1 MTSNLNLVYN
11 LGYDLSLC
19 VFDYLEPS
27 DILNVLLL
35 DKQTYNTLEKANVQK
50 IIFAKLIK
58 IFIRD
63 HSKIIKQFN
72 NKTVPYII
80 YRDILKMYN
89 HFRNHLPFYNY
100 HNFQSDIVHFI
111 IYLDSYE
118 LFKLFLQVNPNLFL
132 NYTSL
137 TLMIDYNRQKM
148 LKAGLYQSNNM
159 SLPYTF
165 FFRLLHYSAE
175 NSYPKSFEKFLEY
188 IQCNF
193 KSEFLNDTYINSIL
207 HLLVLHKSEKYVYQI
222 LKDSHSF
229 TVDINFSNLINSACF
244 HKNSK
249 MLRLLLIHAR
259 EQEQRVIIH
268 SYTISQMT
276 KMTYWKPFKYL
287 ITDILGANINLKIYM
302 DSITS
307 AVSNFVKYR
316 EIYKL
321 SEFIKIINEESIKS
335 EISEASY
342 TRIYNVIFCS
352 GIQYNNEYIVD
363 LIKQFV
369 SKENIIENLVN
380 NELNLECIKSPMLYK
395 IIKEFD
401 LKGDNDLLVLI
412 KDLLVKKNNRS
423 CSKLLSYFIG

>member
-1 MTSNLNLVYN
+1 MSNLNLVYN

-27 DILNVLLL
+27 DLLNVLLL
-35 DKQTYNTLEKANVQK
+35 DKQTYNTLEKANIRK
-50 IIFAKLIK
+50 IIFVKLIK

-63 HSKIIKQFN
+63 HSKVIEQFI

-100 HNFQSDIVHFI
+100 HNFQSDVAHFI

-118 LFKLFLQVNPNLFL
+118 LFKLFLEVNSNLFL

-148 LKAGLYQSNNM
+148 LKSSLYQSDNM

-165 FFRLLHYSAE
+165 FFRLLHYAAE
-175 NSYPKSFEKFLEY
+175 NAYPKSFDQFLSH

-193 KSEFLNDTYINSIL
+193 KKEFLNDTYINSIL
-207 HLLVLHKSEKYVYQI
+207 HLLVLHKSEKYVDQI

-229 TVDINFSNLINSACF
+229 TVDINFNNLINSACF

-249 MLRLLLIHAR
+249 VLRLLLMHAR

-268 SYTISQMT
+268 SYTVSQMI
-276 KMTYWKPFKYL
+276 KMTYWKPFKYI
-287 ITDILGANINLKIYM
+287 ITDLLGASINLKIYM
-302 DSITS
+302 DSIMS

-342 TRIYNVIFCS
+342 IRIYNLILCS
-352 GIQYNNEYIVD
+352 GIQYNNEYIIN
-363 LIKQFV
+363 LIKPKI
-369 SKENIIENLVN
+369 SKENLIENLVN
-380 NELNLECIKSPMLYK
+380 DDLNLELIKSPMLYK
-395 IIKEFD
+395 LIKEFD
-401 LKGDNDLLVLI
+401 LISDRDNLILIQELLL
-412 KDLLVKKNNRS
+412 KNNNKL
-423 CSKLLSYFIG
+423 CSKLISQLVG